1 MRKFLVLLCSCMI
14 AQLVIA
20 QILPDSEKDRK
31 KKKIDKFFYAI
42 LGIQSTGIN
51 GDSESYNESLIGFHG
66 GFGIRLAELN
76 DNLGIRTELI
86 YSMQGSKYEDTY
98 VSGKVVL
105 SYINLPFVIRAASKG
120 GFYGEAGLQ
129 PGFLVSAK
137 DKYNDQTNDYKD
149 YINGFDFGGLLGLGY
164 QKNRISVGLRIAQ
177 GITNI
182 NKDEDEYKDRNF
194 VASLRTTFAF

>member
-1 MRKFLVLLCSCMI
+1 MRKFLVLLCSCFI
-14 AQLVIA
+14 AQLLMA
-20 QILPDSEKDRK
+20 QILPDSEKDGK
-31 KKKIDKFFYAI
+31 KKKINMFFLAVFGLQYC
-42 LGIQSTGIN
+42 GIN
-51 GDSESYNESLIGFHG
+51 GDSESYNEPLIGFHG
-66 GFGIRLAELN
+66 GFGIRLVELN
-76 DNLGIRTELI
+76 DNLGIRTELN

-105 SYINLPFVIRAASKG
+105 SYINLPIVIRAASKG
-120 GFYGEAGLQ
+120 GFYGEAGIQ

-137 DKYNDQTNDYKD
+137 DKYDGETYDYKD
-149 YINGFDFGGLLGLGY
+149 YINGFDFGGLLGFGY
-164 QKNRISVGLRIAQ
+164 QKKRVGIGLRIAQ